1 MGKIALAQRRAPQP
15 RYRIYTTS
23 RSYVALLDY
32 LMGRSTNAWI
42 PRLEE
47 ELRRLVGVRHAI
59 CVPQN
64 RTGIYLA
71 LSALLEPGQP
81 VIMSPYTIVDVV
93 NMVLCAGGRPV
104 FADIE
109 RETCNISAVEVE
121 KLITRDTG
129 AVLITHL
136 HGLAAEA
143 ERIRDVCAQYDVPM
157 IEDCAQAFG
166 TRAAGKPVGSLGRAG
181 VFSFGMAK
189 NVNTWLGGAVVTDDD
204 ALAQRVRDDLA
215 RFAESSWKLLV
226 EKARSGLATDVAT
239 SPVVFKALT
248 FWIFRL
254 GFLHD
259 IEWINSK
266 VRIELDASRKSELP
280 ASYRRRFSDAQARL
294 ALAQLGHVDAQSYER
309 IRRGLIYHERLRDIP
324 ELIIP
329 PARDDL
335 SHTYTYFPVQY
346 RERDRLLKYMMR
358 HGRDVAAQHYRNTAD
373 LPAFREFFRDCPN
386 ARAVAQ
392 ELIFLPTYPR
402 YALEE
407 VERNIEVIRRFF
419 GHGPG

>member
-1 MGKIALAQRRAPQP
+1 MGKIAIRTSAPQP

-23 RSYVALLDY
+23 RSYGALLDY
-32 LMGRSTNAWI
+32 FMSRSTGSWI
-42 PRLEE
+42 QRLEE
-47 ELRRLVGVRHAI
+47 ELCRFVGVRHAI

-71 LSALLEPGQP
+71 LSAVLKPGQP
-81 VIMSPYTIVDVV
+81 VIMSPYTIVDVI
-93 NMVLCAGGRPV
+93 NMVLCAGGRPL

-109 RETCNISAVEVE
+109 RETCNISAAEVE

-143 ERIRDVCAQYDVPM
+143 ERIRNLCAEYDVPM

-166 TRAAGKPVGSLGRAG
+166 TRIAGKPVGSFGRAG

-204 ALAQRVRDDLA
+204 ALAQRLRDELA
-215 RFAESSWKLLV
+215 RFAESSWTLLA

-239 SPVVFKALT
+239 SPAVFKALT

-254 GFLHD
+254 GFLRD
-259 IEWINSK
+259 IEWINNK
-266 VRIELDASRKSELP
+266 VRIELDATRKSELP
-280 ASYRRRFSDAQARL
+280 ASYRSRFSDAQARL
-294 ALAQLGHVDAQSYER
+294 ALGQLGHVDAQSYER
-309 IRRGLIYHERLRDIP
+309 IRRGLMYHERLRDIP

-335 SHTYTYFPVQY
+335 SHTYTYFPIQY
-346 RERDRLLKYMMR
+346 RDRDRLLKYMMR

-373 LPAFREFFRDCPN
+373 LADFREFFRDCPN

-419 GHGPG
+419 GHRPG